1 MKLGEILVHIGIFNF
16 TKFHQNQTKNKK
28 VLLIACFFCSEF
40 QSVSRI
46 MKIIHSVF
54 LTYQVMNEIL
64 DGMKVLKLY
73 AWEPSFAKKIGKIRD
88 QEVHTLKLMAYLGA
102 VQTFLFT
109 AAPTIVAVATFA
121 TFVLIDENNILT
133 ADIAFVS
140 MSYFNLMRQPLN
152 MVSVERSDC
161 DALKS

>member
-1 MKLGEILVHIGIFNF
+1 
-16 TKFHQNQTKNKK
+16 
-28 VLLIACFFCSEF
+28 
-40 QSVSRI
+40 
-46 MKIIHSVF
+46 
-54 LTYQVMNEIL
+54 MNEIL

-161 DALKS
+161 DALKC

>member
-1 MKLGEILVHIGIFNF
+1 MTIINMYLISIC
-16 TKFHQNQTKNKK
+16 KNTFKNSS
-28 VLLIACFFCSEF
+28 LLLY
-40 QSVSRI
+40 
-46 MKIIHSVF
+46 K
-54 LTYQVMNEIL
+54 VMNEIL

-161 DALKS
+161 DALKC